1 MKAPLRTLLVAGA
14 AAFGA
19 VGVGAVIHGSA
30 HAAPSPAPLADGSIA
45 DVAERVV
52 DSVVNISSSHQVKG
66 GGGPAD
72 FDPFYNDP
80 DSPWG
85 GGDTGRKQMSK
96 GSGVIVS
103 PGGRILTN
111 AHVVD
116 GATDIVVT
124 LHDGSEME
132 ARVIGKDPK
141 ADLAVIQLKGKVPLL
156 RPLAFGD
163 SSALRLGDVVLAIG
177 DPFGVGKAV
186 TMGIVSAKGRASVG
200 IEDYEDF
207 IQTDAA
213 INPGNSGGALVNM
226 KGELVGINT
235 AILSKT
241 GGYQGIGFAIPTNMA
256 KPIMEMLVKDGKV
269 SRGYLGVST
278 ATLNQAIATERQLA
292 VSRGVYVAGVEEN
305 SPAAL
310 AGLVQ
315 GDIVVGMNGTEMR
328 DAGVFRNSIAMTKPG
343 TTVNLDVIRGSGK
356 HAIKAKLG
364 ERTDA
369 QPVNLRRRSR

>member
-1 MKAPLRTLLVAGA
+1 MKALRTLLVTGA
-14 AAFGA
+14 AALGGIGIGA
-19 VGVGAVIHGSA
+19 AVHQSSTA
-30 HAAPSPAPLADGSIA
+30 HAAPAQLADGSIA

-66 GGGPAD
+66 GPAD

-85 GGDTGRKQMSK
+85 FEAPSPRKQMSK
-96 GSGVIVS
+96 GSGVIVTS
-103 PGGRILTN
+103 GGRILTN

-116 GATDIVVT
+116 GATDITVT
-124 LHDGSEME
+124 LHDGTDME
-132 ARVIGKDPK
+132 AKVVGKDPK
-141 ADLAVIQLKGKVPLL
+141 GDLAVIQLKGKVPPLK
-156 RPLAFGD
+156 PLAFGD
-163 SSALRLGDVVLAIG
+163 SSALRLGDIVLAIG

-278 ATLNQAIATERQLA
+278 ATLNQAIAADQKLA
-292 VSRGVYVAGVEEN
+292 VNRGVLVAGVEEN
-305 SPAAL
+305 SPASL

-315 GDIVVGMNGTEMR
+315 GDVVVAMNGQDMK
-328 DAGVFRNSIAMTKPG
+328 DAGVFRNAIAMSRPG
-343 TTVNLDVIRGSGK
+343 TVVNLDVVRSRGKTMIR
-356 HAIKAKLG
+356 AKLG

-369 QPVNLRRRSR
+369 HQVNLKRRRGP